1 MAVTIEVVRA
11 FTNAL
16 VSEMIAHVR
25 KEYKHTRFDV
35 DVRCDA
41 GLRRTTSWGGMKDGN
56 GFISLCVKKYLHNS
70 GDFTFKEYA
79 HVASD
84 PVIGSIKGEWKA
96 TLSALIAHEVAHAV
110 VHVVF
115 PYRIYS
121 TAVLRKE
128 PLPNWPSHDFTSH
141 GKLWQHI
148 YRDLRVKFVNNQA
161 YRSLSY
167 TVAAPAPVTMTVA
180 KKQNRPY
187 YTKEVNKN
195 GGRHALYYR
204 TSDNTLI
211 GKLFKR
217 ENQYVQFA
225 AGDDKYKW
233 TNFFGVTEARKALIE
248 PLI

>member
-1 MAVTIEVVRA
+1 MAVTLEVVKA
-11 FTNAL
+11 FTDAL
-16 VSEMIAHVR
+16 VSEMVTHIR
-25 KEYKHTRFDV
+25 KEYKHDRFNV
-35 DVRCDA
+35 VSRCDA
-41 GLRRTTSWGGMKDGN
+41 GKRRTTSWGGIRNGN
-56 GFISLCVKKYLHNS
+56 GFISLCVKRYLTTN
-70 GDFTFKEYA
+70 GDMRFKEYA
-79 HVASD
+79 HVAAD
-84 PVIGSIKGEWKA
+84 PVIGSVQGDWKA
-96 TLSALIAHEVAHAV
+96 ILSVLIAHEVSHAV

-115 PYRIYS
+115 PYRVYRN
-121 TAVLRKE
+121 AVFRGD
-128 PLPNWPSHDFTSH
+128 PLPDWPSHDHASH

-148 YRDLRVKFVNNQA
+148 YRDLRVRFVNNQA
-161 YRSLSY
+161 YRNLSY

-180 KKQNRPY
+180 KKQNRAY

-211 GKLFKR
+211 GMLFKR

>member
-161 YRSLSY
+161 YRSLTY
-167 TVAAPAPVTMTVA
+167 TVPPPPVA
-180 KKQNRPY
+180 KAVKKQLNRTF
-187 YTKEVNKN
+187 YTKEVNRN

-204 TSDNTLI
+204 TSDNSLI
-211 GKLFKR
+211 GRLFKR
-217 ENQYVQFA
+217 ETQNVQFA
-225 AGDDKYKW
+225 AGDDNKYKW
-233 TNFFGVTEARKALIE
+233 TTYSGVSEARKALIE